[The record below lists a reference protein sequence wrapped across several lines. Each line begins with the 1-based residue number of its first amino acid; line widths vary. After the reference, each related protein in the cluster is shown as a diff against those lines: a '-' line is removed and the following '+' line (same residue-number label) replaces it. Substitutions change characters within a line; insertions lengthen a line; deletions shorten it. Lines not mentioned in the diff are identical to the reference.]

1 LIQTIAMPDIS
12 SNIEKLTEERLMYKN
27 EMLKAIACRTKR
39 QKIKLAQEW
48 KKNYSAMTYVALI
61 NLARNHEARLKVA
74 YWDVSHFEQKRI
86 GKHA

>member
-1 LIQTIAMPDIS
+1 MTAKSD
-12 SNIEKLTEERLMYKN
+12 IEKLTEERLMYKT

-39 QKIKLAQEW
+39 QKIKLAEEW

-74 YWDVSHFEQKRI
+74 YWDIPNFEDSRI
-86 GKHA
+86 KKWPK